1 MKWNIPQKK
10 DKEWAFSSFYVGIG
24 ERAPF
29 ISRIGPFASAAEI
42 EELL

>member
-10 DKEWAFSSFYVGIG
+10 DKEWAFSSFLFGCS
-24 ERAPF
+24 RKSPF
-29 ISRIGPFASAAEI
+29 ISRFGTFASAAEI